1 MDPCLKLGLRMPQDR
16 RWGACYQLPNVYVK
30 GFPGGGGD
38 KEPTCQCRRCRDTGL
53 IPGSGR
59 SPGGGHGIP
68 LQYSFLENPVDGGAW
83 QATVHRATSR
93 LASGLCLYAILHTE
107 QALFCCWGNPPFA
120 QAYVCV
126 TIQKQH
132 PYIRL

>member
-1 MDPCLKLGLRMPQDR
+1 MDPCLKRGLRMPQDR

-83 QATVHRATSR
+83 QATDHRVTKSQTR
-93 LASGLCLYAILHTE
+93 LKGVSMHTHTHTHTHTHI
-107 QALFCCWGNPPFA
+107 
-120 QAYVCV
+120 YVMPSY
-126 TIQKQH
+126 TGKGHISSEPH
-132 PYIRL
+132 FTG